1 MRHGIATLIISVCVV
16 HSAHSAVQT
25 PIRGT
30 ASSGE
35 EFYVEEVYWDQ
46 KAQPPNNWT
55 IMITI
60 GKKEQRV
67 FEKQPCSISWSS
79 NASERKFS
87 CASSGTSP
95 LAGTTYVYKEDLPNC
110 WGTLYVCRHGCS
122 SRVPNEMIEDV
133 YEGGN
138 CNSGEIN
145 E

>member
-1 MRHGIATLIISVCVV
+1 MRHGLATLLISVFVT

-30 ASSGE
+30 ASTGE

-46 KAQPPNNWT
+46 KVQPPNNWT
-55 IMITI
+55 IYINT
-60 GKKEQRV
+60 GKKDRKK
-67 FEKQPCSISWSS
+67 FERQPCSISWSA

-95 LAGTTYVYKEDLPNC
+95 LAGTTYVYQEDLKNC
-110 WGTLYVCRHGCS
+110 GGTLYVCKYGCS
-122 SRVPNEMIEDV
+122 SRVPHEMNEQE

-138 CNSGEIN
+138 CDPVEIDK
-145 E
+145 